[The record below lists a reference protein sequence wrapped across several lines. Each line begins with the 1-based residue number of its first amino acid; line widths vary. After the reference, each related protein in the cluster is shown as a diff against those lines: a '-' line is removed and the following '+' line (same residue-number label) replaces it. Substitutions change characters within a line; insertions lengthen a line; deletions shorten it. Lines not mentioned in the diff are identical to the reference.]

1 MNSDPFVFL
10 FFLLLH
16 HRLETLFPKIL
27 IMTEK
32 QNSHAF
38 EYADSLDKWIVDEKL
53 GFEFVNIVGQ
63 LYYDKSIEL
72 ILFRSQL
79 IDRSSSVILYK
90 HSYSKTVIGKVL
102 KIKDSVAIGR
112 VLLEMEL
119 PPARIDIGRLNNEW
133 TEEGAN
139 YPSVRAFVEDKLKD
153 LIGKMV
159 SYHKPVDVVVY
170 GFGRIG
176 RLVARELIIQGNG
189 TQLNVKAIVTRGNS
203 EEEIRKR
210 ASLFRH
216 DSIHGPFRGIAIED
230 IENKAL
236 IINGHTIKM
245 ISANSPEEVDYEAY
259 GIHDALMIDST
270 GVFSNREGL
279 GRHLNAKGIAK
290 VLLTAPG
297 KGDIPNIVY
306 GVNHDNGSVDYDTEK
321 IYSAASCTT
330 NAIVPVLHVIESK
343 LGIERGHIE
352 TIHAYTNDQNLTDN
366 FHKKP
371 RRGRSAPMN
380 MVLTSTGAASAAA
393 KAIPSLKG
401 KLTANAVRV
410 PIPNVSLAILT
421 LTVNRQTSHE
431 EVIEILRDAALK
443 GRLVE
448 QIRFSASNEA
458 VSTDFIGDSCAG
470 IFDAPATQVSA
481 DGKTIVLYV
490 WYDNE
495 FGYTIQVIRL
505 AKQIAGVNWYYYY

>member
-1 MNSDPFVFL
+1 
-10 FFLLLH
+10 
-16 HRLETLFPKIL
+16 
-27 IMTEK
+27 MTPEE
-32 QNSHAF
+32 NPHAF
-38 EYADSLDKWIVDEKL
+38 EYVDSLDKWKSDEKL
-53 GFEFVNIVGQ
+53 GFEFVNILGQ

-79 IDRSSSVILYK
+79 IDRSASVILYK

-102 KIKDSVAIGR
+102 KIKDSLAIAN
-112 VLLEMEL
+112 VLYELDL
-119 PPARIDIGRLNNEW
+119 PPARIDIGRLNKEW
-133 TEEGAN
+133 TEEGRN
-139 YPSVRAFVEDKLKD
+139 YADVKAFVEDKLKD
-153 LIGKMV
+153 LIGKKV
-159 SYHKPVDVVVY
+159 NYEKPVDVVIY

-189 TQLNVKAIVTRGNS
+189 TQLNVRAIVTRGNS
-203 EEEIRKR
+203 EEEIKKR

-216 DSIHGPFRGIAIED
+216 DSIHGPFRGVAIED
-230 IENKAL
+230 VENKS
-236 IINGHTIKM
+236 IVINGHTVKM
-245 ISANSPEEVDYEAY
+245 IAASTPEEVDYEAY

-270 GVFSNREGL
+270 GVFNTREGL
-279 GRHLNAKGIAK
+279 ERHLKAKGISR

-306 GVNHDNGSVDYDTEK
+306 GVNHDDGSVDYKNEN
-321 IYSAASCTT
+321 IFSAASCTT
-330 NAIVPVLHVIESK
+330 NAIVPVLHVIETK
-343 LGIERGHIE
+343 LGIDKGHIE

-366 FHKKP
+366 YHKKP

-410 PIPNVSLAILT
+410 PIPNVSLAILS
-421 LTVNRQTSHE
+421 LTVDKTTTRE
-431 EVIEILRDAALK
+431 EVMELLRDAALK
-443 GRLVE
+443 GNLVE
-448 QIRFSASNEA
+448 QIRFSASPEA

-470 IFDAPATQVSA
+470 IFDAPATLVSA

-505 AKQIAGVNWYYYY
+505 AKEIAGVNWYRYY

>member
-1 MNSDPFVFL
+1 MSESPDNQGRNHDYG
-10 FFLLLH
+10 
-16 HRLETLFPKIL
+16 
-27 IMTEK
+27 
-32 QNSHAF
+32 
-38 EYADSLDKWIVDEKL
+38 YAVSLDSWISDEKTGL
-53 GFEFVNIVGQ
+53 EFVNLVGQ

-102 KIKDSVAIGR
+102 KIQDS
-112 VLLEMEL
+112 LELARALMALEV
-119 PPARIDIGRLNNEW
+119 PPARIDIGRLNYEW
-133 TEEGAN
+133 TLESDN
-139 YPSVRAFVEDKLKD
+139 YQDARSFVADKLKH
-153 LIGKMV
+153 LIGKKV
-159 SYHKPVDVVVY
+159 TYDKPVDVIVY

-189 TQLNVKAIVTRGNS
+189 SQLNVKAIVTRGNS
-203 EEEIRKR
+203 PEEIRKR

-216 DSIHGPFRGIAIED
+216 DSIHGPFRGVAIED
-230 IENKAL
+230 VDNKTL
-236 IINGHTIKM
+236 TINGHTIKM
-245 ISANSPEEVDYEAY
+245 LASNAPEEVDYEAE
-259 GIHDALMIDST
+259 GISNALLIDTT
-270 GVFSNREGL
+270 GVWNTREGL
-279 GRHLNAKGIAK
+279 ARHQKARGVAK

-306 GVNHDNGSVDYDTEK
+306 GVNHDNGTVDYKSET

-330 NAIVPVLHVIESK
+330 NAIVPVLYVIENK
-343 LGIERGHIE
+343 LEIEKGHIE

-371 RRGRSAPMN
+371 RRGRSAPIN

-410 PIPNVSLAILT
+410 PIPNVSLAIMT
-421 LTVNRQTSHE
+421 LTVKKNTTAE
-431 EVIEILRDAALK
+431 EVVEILRDAALK

-470 IFDAPATQVSA
+470 IFDSPATQVSA
-481 DGKTIVLYV
+481 DGKTIVIYV

-495 FGYTIQVIRL
+495 FGYTIQVLRL
-505 AKQIAGVNWYYYY
+505 AKMIAGVNWYNYY

>member
-1 MNSDPFVFL
+1 MLN
-10 FFLLLH
+10 
-16 HRLETLFPKIL
+16 
-27 IMTEK
+27 
-32 QNSHAF
+32 
-38 EYADSLDKWIVDEKL
+38 
-53 GFEFVNIVGQ
+53 
-63 LYYDKSIEL
+63 
-72 ILFRSQL
+72 
-79 IDRSSSVILYK
+79 
-90 HSYSKTVIGKVL
+90 
-102 KIKDSVAIGR
+102 IKDSLAIAR
-112 VLLEMEL
+112 VLLELDL
-119 PPARIDIGRLNNEW
+119 PPSRIDIGRLNKEW
-133 TEEGAN
+133 TEEGQN
-139 YPSVRAFVEDKLKD
+139 YPDLKSFTKSKLKD
-153 LIGKMV
+153 LLGKKV
-159 SYHKPVDVVVY
+159 KYDRPVDVVVY

-176 RLVARELIIQGNG
+176 RLVVRELIIQGNG
-189 TQLNVKAIVTRGNS
+189 TQLNVRAIVTRGNS

-216 DSIHGPFRGIAIED
+216 DSIHGPFRGVAIED
-230 IENKAL
+230 VEKNSIS
-236 IINGHTIKM
+236 INGHKVKM
-245 ISANSPEEVDYEAY
+245 IAASTPEEVDYEAY

-270 GVFSNREGL
+270 GVWSNREGL
-279 GRHLNAKGIAK
+279 SRHLQAKGIDK

-306 GVNHDNGSVDYDTEK
+306 GVNHDNGSVDYKTEK

-330 NAIVPVLHVIESK
+330 NGIVPVLHVIENK

-366 FHKKP
+366 YHKKP

-393 KAIPSLKG
+393 KVIPSLKG

-421 LTVNRQTSHE
+421 LNVKRQTSTE

-448 QIRFSASNEA
+448 QIRFSASTEA

-470 IFDAPATQVSA
+470 IFDSPATQVSA

-505 AKQIAGVNWYYYY
+505 AKQIAGVNWNTYY

>member
-1 MNSDPFVFL
+1 MSSEPNA
-10 FFLLLH
+10 
-16 HRLETLFPKIL
+16 
-27 IMTEK
+27 
-32 QNSHAF
+32 HAF
-38 EYADSLDKWIVDEKL
+38 EYSDSLDKWISDEKL
-53 GFEFVNIVGQ
+53 GFEFTNVVGQ

-90 HSYSKTVIGKVL
+90 HSYSKVVIGRNL
-102 KIKDSVAIGR
+102 QIRDSLAIAR
-112 VLLEMEL
+112 VLLELDL
-119 PPARIDIGRLNNEW
+119 PPARIDIGRLNREW
-133 TEEGAN
+133 TEEGQN
-139 YPSVRAFVEDKLKD
+139 YKDVRAFCEEKLKD
-153 LIGKMV
+153 LLGKKV
-159 SYHKPVDVVVY
+159 HYDKPVDVVVY

-176 RLVARELIIQGNG
+176 RLVTRELIIQGNG

-203 EEEIRKR
+203 EDEIRKR
-210 ASLFRH
+210 AALFRH

-230 IENKAL
+230 VEARTL
-236 IINGHTIKM
+236 TINGHTIKM
-245 ISANSPEEVDYEAY
+245 IGAASPEEIDYTEY
-259 GIHDALMIDST
+259 GIHDALLIDTT
-270 GVFSNREGL
+270 GVFSSRDGL
-279 GRHLNAKGIAK
+279 SRHLQSKGVSK

-306 GVNHDNGSVDYDTEK
+306 GVNHDDPVIDYSSEK

-330 NAIVPVLHVIESK
+330 NAIVPVLSVLEST
-343 LGIERGHIE
+343 LGIEKGHIE
-352 TIHAYTNDQNLTDN
+352 TVHAYTNDQNLTDN
-366 FHKKP
+366 YHKKP

-410 PIPNVSLAILT
+410 PIPNVSLAIMA
-421 LTVNRQTSHE
+421 LTVKQQTSVE
-431 EVIEILRDAALK
+431 GVVEILKGAALK

-448 QIRFSASNEA
+448 QIRYSPSNES

-470 IFDAPATQVSA
+470 IFDAPSTQVSA
-481 DGKTIVLYV
+481 DGKNIVLYV

-505 AKQIAGVNWYYYY
+505 AKHIAGVNWYTYY